1 MGNSGRSV
9 YGDPFVPSTY
19 SWVREGEVAVVTYGY
34 TDGTRFSIRYTK
46 GALRQALG
54 EIDSNWTRSRSWFSC
69 EQSYLSLRAYYLA
82 GGQLFSW

>member
-19 SWVREGEVAVVTYGY
+19 NWVREGEVAVVTYGD
-34 TDGTRFSIRYTK
+34 TDGTWFSIRYTK
-46 GALRQALG
+46 GALRQALV
-54 EIDSNWTRSRSWFSC
+54 EIENNWLRGSSWFSC
-69 EQSYLSLRAYYLA
+69 EQSYESLRAYYLA

>member
-19 SWVREGEVAVVTYGY
+19 SWVREGEFAVVTYEH
-34 TDGTRFSIRYTK
+34 TDGTWFSIRYTK
-46 GALRQALG
+46 RALRQAVV
-54 EIDSNWTRSRSWFSC
+54 EIDNNWLRGSSWFSC
-69 EQSYLSLRAYYLA
+69 EQSYKSLRAYYLA

>member
-19 SWVREGEVAVVTYGY
+19 NWVREGEVAVVTYGD

-46 GALRQALG
+46 GALRQALV
-54 EIDSNWTRSRSWFSC
+54 EIENNWLQGSSWFSC
-69 EQSYLSLRAYYLA
+69 EQSYESLRAYYLA

>member
-19 SWVREGEVAVVTYGY
+19 NWVREGEVAVVTYGD

-46 GALRQALG
+46 GALRQALV
-54 EIDSNWTRSRSWFSC
+54 EIENNWLRGSSWFSC